1 MLQFKR
7 GGAVGSLIAH
17 PARGLVVG
25 AGVDQAAQDG
35 DEDGAFDIR
44 VEAAAGEDG
53 GVLAEA
59 RDGQQL
65 RIPAIKGQVPVEKL
79 YASRQQWWPVPESV
93 WLVFRG
99 RGLPHDHERIVRR
112 GHDLG
117 GPVRPPDLDPFAAAL
132 LAQAEMGVG
141 GAG

>member
-1 MLQFKR
+1 MLQLKR
-7 GGAVGSLIAH
+7 GGAVDSLIAH

-35 DEDGAFDIR
+35 DEDG
-44 VEAAAGEDG
+44 

-65 RIPAIKGQVPVEKL
+65 RIPAIERQVPVEEP

-93 WLVFRG
+93 WLGFRG

-112 GHDLG
+112 GHGLG
-117 GPVRPPDLDPFAAAL
+117 GSVRPPDLDPFAAAVL
-132 LAQAEMGVG
+132 TQAEIGVG
-141 GAG
+141 GAR